1 MLKYWTDDDP
11 TVRDFPSPTEL
22 SWELNDV
29 DKTSGRNDSGLMLR
43 EVIGKKNKITIKWE
57 FAVETPEFRRFVKWA
72 KGLPPFF
79 YVQFN
84 DPAGDPI
91 TMEAYSSKLSASLA
105 YEDIQG
111 RVWKN
116 FSFSAIER

>member
-43 EVIGKKNKITIKWE
+43 EVMGKKNKITIKWA

-105 YEDIQG
+105 YEDSQG
-111 RVWKN
+111 RAWKN
-116 FSFSAIER
+116 FSFAAIER

>member
-29 DKTSGRNDSGLMLR
+29 DKTSGRNDHAVMLR
-43 EVIGKKNKITIKWE
+43 EVVGKKNKITIKWA
-57 FAVETPEFRRFVKWA
+57 FAIETPEFRRFVKWA

-79 YVQFN
+79 YVQFY
-84 DPAGDPI
+84 DPAGDPV
-91 TMEAYSSKLSASLA
+91 TMEAYSSKLAASLA
-105 YEDIQG
+105 YEDSQG
-111 RVWKN
+111 RAWKN